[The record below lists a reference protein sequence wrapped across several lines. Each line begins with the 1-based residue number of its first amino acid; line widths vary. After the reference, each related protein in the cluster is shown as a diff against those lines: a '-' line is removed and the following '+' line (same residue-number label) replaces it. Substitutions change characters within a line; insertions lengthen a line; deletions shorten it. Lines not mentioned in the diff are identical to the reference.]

1 MPRGLTFEIQALGT
15 EEASQD
21 LEGVEQRI
29 LHAEPAFTEIE
40 RILEQGEQRHFNRLH
55 GKYVRTGA
63 TRASLTQPSANG
75 AIREAHTDQLIF
87 GTKIWYAK
95 FLRKKKKSAV
105 LVLLPK
111 ERKAITQTML
121 DHITNGDSGTHADR

>member
-1 MPRGLTFEIQALGT
+1 MPRGLTFEIQALGA
-15 EEASQD
+15 EETSRD
-21 LEGVEQRI
+21 LEGVEQRMI
-29 LHAEPAFTEIE
+29 HAEPAFTRIE
-40 RILEQGEQRHFNRLH
+40 RILEAGEQRQFNRLH

-63 TRASLTQPSANG
+63 TRASLTQPTANG
-75 AIREAHTDQLIF
+75 AIRQAHADELVF
-87 GTKIWYAK
+87 GTRIWYAK

-121 DHITNGDSGTHADR
+121 DHITSGHADS

>member
-15 EEASQD
+15 EDASHN
-21 LEGVEQRI
+21 LAGVSARMSNAQ
-29 LHAEPAFTEIE
+29 PAFTQIE
-40 RILEQGEQRHFNRLH
+40 RILEQGEQRQFDRLH

-75 AIREAHTDQLIF
+75 AIRQAHADELVF
-87 GTKIWYAK
+87 GTNVWYAK

-111 ERKAITQTML
+111 ERKQVTQTML
-121 DHITNGDSGTHADR
+121 DYITSGGPHADS

>member
-15 EEASQD
+15 EDASHN
-21 LEGVEQRI
+21 LAGVSARMSNAQ
-29 LHAEPAFTEIE
+29 PAFTQIE
-40 RILEQGEQRHFNRLH
+40 RILEQGEQRQFDRLH

-75 AIREAHTDQLIF
+75 AIRQAHADELVF
-87 GTKIWYAK
+87 GTNVWYAK

-111 ERKAITQTML
+111 ERKQVTQTML
-121 DHITNGDSGTHADR
+121 DHITSGHADS